1 MNKEVTTTKFIEVIF
16 ENVLKSK
23 FDFRDIYFK
32 PEHKIEL
39 FNMAIRPDYIIF
51 RKNEGANESP
61 LLVVEVKRTI

>member
-51 RKNEGANESP
+51 RKN
-61 LLVVEVKRTI
+61 